1 MRLQPR
7 DYQQAA
13 HDAVIEWWR
22 TTTVPCVVESATGS
36 GKSLIVAMLA
46 ETLHGLSG
54 KRVLCLAPSA
64 ELVQQNSDKFKP
76 CGVPYSVYSASI
88 AKSLRGQVI
97 FATEGTFKTQA
108 KRLGGEFAGVIVDEC
123 HRITPTVKQII
134 ADMREGN
141 PNLRVCG
148 LSATPYRL
156 GDGFIFAQDN
166 KGRTL
171 PPSIAREPYF
181 GRLVYYINAPELI
194 GRGYLTPPVV
204 GAINAGA
211 YDTSGL
217 QLTSTGTY
225 SAATV
230 ERAFEGWGR
239 KTAQIVDDVLQQSVG
254 RRGVMWF
261 AATVQHAQEIM
272 ASLDPANARMIGGQ
286 INTKKAE
293 RAKLVTDFKAQRFR
307 HLVSVGTMTTGVD
320 FTHVDCIAI
329 LRATESVSLLQ
340 QIIGRGLRLHE
351 GKADCLVLDYG
362 GNIDKHCPDGD
373 LFRPEIKAQYQSAS
387 QGTIEAE
394 CEQCGYT
401 NTFSPRPNEG
411 EWPIDKQGYFTD
423 LDGNRIKNNDGKEI
437 PAHFGRRCCGVTI
450 GKREPVRC
458 GYFWSCK
465 ICPHCDADNDIA
477 ARYCSSCKAE
487 LIDPAAKLILDFK
500 ALKRSPRESQTDEVL
515 SIDYRPTVSKSGK
528 KMVKVDVVTTER
540 KFSAFYIFEGVGQY
554 ARQKAENFMLL
565 SREMT
570 LKPRTVTYKKNEN
583 GFYEIEWF
591 DYDTDQEILQKRLD
605 AIRKESV
612 CLST

>member
-1 MRLQPR
+1 MKLQPR

-22 TTTVPCVVESATGS
+22 TTTVPCVVEAATGA

-194 GRGYLTPPVV
+194 GRGYLTPPVI
-204 GAINAGA
+204 GHINAGP

-217 QLTSTGTY
+217 LLTSGGTY

-239 KTAQIVDDVLQQSVG
+239 KTAQIVDDVLQQSNG
-254 RRGVMWF
+254 RDGVMWF

-272 ASLDPANARMIGGQ
+272 ASLDPNNARMIGGD
-286 INTKKAE
+286 INTKKAD
-293 RAKLVTDFKAQRFR
+293 RARLVADFKAQRFR

-320 FTHVDCIAI
+320 FTHVSCIAI

-362 GNIDKHCPDGD
+362 GNIDKHCHDGD

-465 ICPHCDADNDIA
+465 ICPHCEADNDIA

-487 LIDPAAKLILDFK
+487 LIDPNEKLIADFK
-500 ALKRSPRESQTDEVL
+500 ALKRSPNATQTDEVL
-515 SIDYRPTVSKSGK
+515 QMDVLPTTSQKGERMVRVEFITAVRKFAVFFMPESKSAY
-528 KMVKVDVVTTER
+528 VRTQWTN
-540 KFSAFYIFEGVGQY
+540 FEAATGG
-554 ARQKAENFMLL
+554 N
-565 SREMT
+565 
-570 LKPRTVTYKKNEN
+570 KPRTVTYKKEDS
-583 GFYEIEWF
+583 GFYRVL
-591 DYDTDQEILQKRLD
+591 DVDQPTDKERLD
-605 AIRKESV
+605 AALAANLAKAAA
-612 CLST
+612 

>member
-88 AKSLRGQVI
+88 AKSLRGHVV

-123 HRITPTVKQII
+123 HRITPTVKRII
-134 ADMREGN
+134 DDMREGN

-148 LSATPYRL
+148 LTATPYRL

-166 KGRTL
+166 QGRTL
-171 PPSIAREPYF
+171 PPTIAREPYF
-181 GRLVYYINAPELI
+181 ARLVYYINAPELI
-194 GRGYLTPPVV
+194 GRGFLTPPVV
-204 GAINAGA
+204 GAINAES

-217 QLTSTGTY
+217 ELTNTGTF
-225 SAATV
+225 STATV

-239 KTAQIVDDVLQQSVG
+239 KTAQIVDDVLRQSVG
-254 RRGVMWF
+254 RDGVMWF

-272 ASLDPANARMIGGQ
+272 ASLDPKNSRMIGGT

-293 RAKLVTDFKAQRFR
+293 RARLVADFKAQRYR

-320 FTHVDCIAI
+320 FTHVSCIAI

-340 QIIGRGLRLHE
+340 QIIGRGLRLHD
-351 GKADCLVLDYG
+351 GKTDCLILDYG
-362 GNIDKHCPDGD
+362 GNIDRHCPDGD
-373 LFRPEIKAQYQSAS
+373 LFRPEIKAQYQTAS
-387 QGTIEAE
+387 EGTIEAE
-394 CEQCGYT
+394 CEECGYK
-401 NTFSPRPNEG
+401 NTFSPRPNDG
-411 EWPIDKQGYFTD
+411 DWPVDKYGYFTD
-423 LDGNRIKNNDGKEI
+423 LDGERIKNNDGKPI
-437 PAHFGRRCCGVTI
+437 PAHFGRRCCSITI
-450 GKREPVRC
+450 GKREPTRC

-465 ICPHCDADNDIA
+465 ICPECEADNDIA

-487 LIDPAAKLILDFK
+487 LIDPAAKLIADFK
-500 ALKRSPRESQTDEVL
+500 ALKRSPSAVQTDEVL
-515 SIDYRPTVSKSGK
+515 QMDVLPTTSQKGERMIRVEF
-528 KMVKVDVVTTER
+528 VTAAR
-540 KFSAFYIFEGVGQY
+540 KFAVFFMPDAKSAYVRSQWANFEAATRG
-554 ARQKAENFMLL
+554 N
-565 SREMT
+565 
-570 LKPRTVTYKKNEN
+570 KPRTVTYKKEDS
-583 GFYEIEWF
+583 GFYRVL
-591 DYDTDQEILQKRLD
+591 DVDKPTDKERLD
-605 AIRKESV
+605 AALAANLAKAAA
-612 CLST
+612 

>member
-1 MRLQPR
+1 MKLQPR

-22 TTTVPCVVESATGS
+22 TTTVPCVVEAATGA

-239 KTAQIVDDVLQQSVG
+239 KTAQIVDDVLQQSNG
-254 RRGVMWF
+254 RDGVMWF

-272 ASLDPANARMIGGQ
+272 ASLDPNNARMIGGD
-286 INTKKAE
+286 INTKKAD
-293 RAKLVTDFKAQRFR
+293 RARLVADFKAQRFR

-320 FTHVDCIAI
+320 FTHVSCIAI

-340 QIIGRGLRLHE
+340 QIIGRGLRLHD

-387 QGTIEAE
+387 DGTIEAE

-401 NTFSPRPNEG
+401 NTFSPRPNDG
-411 EWPIDKQGYFTD
+411 EWPIDKYGYFTD
-423 LDGNRIKNNDGKEI
+423 LDGERIKNNDGKPI

-465 ICPHCDADNDIA
+465 ICPECEADNDIA

-487 LIDPAAKLILDFK
+487 LIDPNEKLIADFK
-500 ALKRSPRESQTDEVL
+500 ALKRSPNAMQTDEVL
-515 SIDYRPTVSKSGK
+515 QMDVLPTTSQKGERMIRVEFVTPARKFAVFFMPDSKSAY
-528 KMVKVDVVTTER
+528 VRTQW
-540 KFSAFYIFEGVGQY
+540 ANFEAATGG
-554 ARQKAENFMLL
+554 N
-565 SREMT
+565 
-570 LKPRTVTYKKNEN
+570 KPRTVTYKKEDS
-583 GFYEIEWF
+583 GFYRVL
-591 DYDTDQEILQKRLD
+591 DVDHPTDKERLD
-605 AIRKESV
+605 AALAANLAKAAA
-612 CLST
+612 